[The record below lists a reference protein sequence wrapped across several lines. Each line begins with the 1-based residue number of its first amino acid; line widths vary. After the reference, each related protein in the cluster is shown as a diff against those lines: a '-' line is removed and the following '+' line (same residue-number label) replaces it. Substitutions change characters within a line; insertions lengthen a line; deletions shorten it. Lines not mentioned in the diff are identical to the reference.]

1 MRSHAAP
8 TAVLEPGPPEGN
20 TAVLRLSGR
29 LDAYS
34 VGSIWTNALA
44 FLRSQP
50 AHPAVIDAAGVQYC
64 DGAGIALLLDLLR
77 QPRGAGAEVGLRGLP
92 DQYHRL
98 FDQFDPKRFTR
109 KSAARPAQVSL
120 TEQVGRIGA
129 NVLHDAFDRIVFVGE
144 SAVALAGTVAHP
156 TRLRWP
162 DALLVAQRVGADAVP
177 IVALIG
183 FLMGVILAFQSAVA
197 MRQFG
202 AEIYV
207 ANLVALSLLRE
218 LGPLMTAITLAG
230 RSGSAFAAEI
240 GTMKVNEEINAL
252 VTMGLDPVRF
262 LVVPRLLAGFLL
274 CPLLTI
280 LADMIGL
287 IGGALVMKSFS
298 VPMVTYFQQVEA
310 AASVGDLL
318 GGVAKAFV
326 FGLLVA
332 GIGCLQGLRTGEGP
346 SAVGQSTTRA
356 VVGGIILI
364 IAVDGVCAVLFHVL
378 DI

>member
-1 MRSHAAP
+1 MRSHNAA

-34 VGSIWTNALA
+34 VGRIWARALG
-44 FLRSQP
+44 FLQSQP

-77 QPRGAGAEVGLRGLP
+77 QPRGAGAEVALRGLP
-92 DQYHRL
+92 EQYHRL
-98 FDQFDPKRFTR
+98 FDQFDPRRFAQ
-109 KSAARPAQVSL
+109 KSAVRSAQVSV

-129 NVLHDAFDRIVFVGE
+129 NVLHDWFDRVVFVGE
-144 SAVALAGTVAHP
+144 SVIALAGTIAHP
-156 TRLRWP
+156 TRMRWP

-240 GTMKVNEEINAL
+240 GTMKVNEEVDAL

-298 VPMVTYFQQVEA
+298 VPIVTYFQQVQS

-346 SAVGQSTTRA
+346 SAVGLSTTRA